1 MSFDNACWLSDH
13 HFHDGAVDNSQ
24 KALLRVKRLTIRN
37 SFGFLG
43 VGNERFPYM
52 SEDYFF

>member
-1 MSFDNACWLSDH
+1 
-13 HFHDGAVDNSQ
+13 
-24 KALLRVKRLTIRN
+24 VKRLTIRN